1 MNRKQFIGIISLWL
15 IIIFGLIGYKQLTI
29 VTGTTVLLETV
40 PVDPRDIFRGD
51 YVTLNY
57 AISDYDTL
65 PFSGTE
71 RGVNVQSGD
80 TIYVVLQLENG
91 VGVPQ
96 YKTLNRPDN
105 QLFIKGRVTGY
116 ESEYTNYAI
125 EYGIESY
132 FVPEGEGKDIER
144 ARGRNLY
151 TQVSIDKKGNAVIT
165 DISFQ

>member
-1 MNRKQFIGIISLWL
+1 M
-15 IIIFGLIGYKQLTI
+15 
-29 VTGTTVLLETV
+29 
-40 PVDPRDIFRGD
+40 
-51 YVTLNY
+51 
-57 AISDYDTL
+57 
-65 PFSGTE
+65 
-71 RGVNVQSGD
+71 
-80 TIYVVLQLENG
+80 QLENG

-151 TQVSIDKKGNAVIT
+151 TQVSIDKNGNAVIT